1 MVAGAKLH
9 RQPSITNLFIKISDV
24 RLGTCMMDFRG
35 FFPLCPYLGLGCG
48 LAHPVFI
55 EDLVAQLAD
64 AANGNRFAMLFMA
77 IDGQQDI
84 AQVSGLT

>member
-1 MVAGAKLH
+1 M
-9 RQPSITNLFIKISDV
+9 TY
-24 RLGTCMMDFRG
+24 FRG
-35 FFPLCPYLGLGCG
+35 DPFLVPVLFWRG

-55 EDLVAQLAD
+55 ADLVAQLAD

-84 AQVSGLT
+84 GDQAGQHLDHEAMTAS

>member
-1 MVAGAKLH
+1 
-9 RQPSITNLFIKISDV
+9 
-24 RLGTCMMDFRG
+24 MMDFRG
-35 FFPLCPYLGLGCG
+35 FFPFCPYLGLGLGCG

-77 IDGQQDI
+77 IDRQQDI
-84 AQVSGLT
+84 GDQAGQHLDHEAMAAS